1 MGLKP
6 LRRLWI
12 SKIAKKLVPIHT
24 LFKTLLHPQS
34 MNRS

>member
-12 SKIAKKLVPIHT
+12 KDPGKNVIPIHT
-24 LFKTLLHPQS
+24 LFKTCWAHSP
-34 MNRS
+34 

>member
-12 SKIAKKLVPIHT
+12 AGSAKKLVPIHT
-24 LFKTLLHPQS
+24 LFKTQPAHNQ
-34 MNRS
+34 

>member
-12 SKIAKKLVPIHT
+12 VKTGFWVVPIHT
-24 LFKTLLHPQS
+24 LFKTQLTHSP
-34 MNRS
+34 

>member
-12 SKIAKKLVPIHT
+12 SKIPKIVIPIHS
-24 LFKTLLHPQS
+24 LFKTWFAH
-34 MNRS
+34 NR

>member
-12 SKIAKKLVPIHT
+12 IEPAEKLVPIHT
-24 LFKTLLHPQS
+24 LFKTCSAHSP
-34 MNRS
+34 

>member
-12 SKIAKKLVPIHT
+12 GEQAKSVVPIHT
-24 LFKTLLHPQS
+24 LFKT
-34 MNRS
+34 RSTHSP

>member
-12 SKIAKKLVPIHT
+12 GETAKNVVPIHT
-24 LFKTLLHPQS
+24 LFKTCSTHSP
-34 MNRS
+34 

>member
-12 SKIAKKLVPIHT
+12 TGSGENVIPIHT
-24 LFKTLLHPQS
+24 LFKTYSAHSP
-34 MNRS
+34 

>member
-12 SKIAKKLVPIHT
+12 STTAKKVIPIHT
-24 LFKTLLHPQS
+24 LFKTCFTHSP
-34 MNRS
+34 

>member
-12 SKIAKKLVPIHT
+12 GKIAKILIPIHT
-24 LFKTLLHPQS
+24 LFKTCSTHSP
-34 MNRS
+34 

>member
-12 SKIAKKLVPIHT
+12 ADSAKNLVPIHT
-24 LFKTLLHPQS
+24 LFKTCSTHNP
-34 MNRS
+34 

>member
-12 SKIAKKLVPIHT
+12 NKNPKIFIPIHS
-24 LFKTLLHPQS
+24 LFKTRPAH
-34 MNRS
+34 N

>member
-12 SKIAKKLVPIHT
+12 GEEAKKLVPIHT
-24 LFKTLLHPQS
+24 LFKTCSAHSP
-34 MNRS
+34 

>member
-12 SKIAKKLVPIHT
+12 TGTAKNVIPIHT
-24 LFKTLLHPQS
+24 LFKTCSAHSP
-34 MNRS
+34 

>member
-12 SKIAKKLVPIHT
+12 SKNAKIVIPIHT
-24 LFKTLLHPQS
+24 LFKTGLAH
-34 MNRS
+34 NR

>member
-12 SKIAKKLVPIHT
+12 GENPKIVIPIHS
-24 LFKTLLHPQS
+24 LFKTWLTHK
-34 MNRS
+34 R